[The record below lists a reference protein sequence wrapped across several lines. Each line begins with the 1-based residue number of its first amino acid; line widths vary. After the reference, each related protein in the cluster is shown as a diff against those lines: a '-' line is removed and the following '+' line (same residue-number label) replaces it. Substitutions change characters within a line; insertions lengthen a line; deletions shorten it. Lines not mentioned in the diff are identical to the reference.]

1 MTNAT
6 IDLEESLTVNLDL
19 IEEKITNLNYE
30 LNEIKNNI
38 KADKT
43 ELKEQMRFHEN
54 RSRRNNIQVDE
65 NIEED

>member
-30 LNEIKNNI
+30 LNEIKNKI
-38 KADKT
+38 KADNT
-43 ELKEQMRFHEN
+43 ELKEQMRIQEN

>member
-43 ELKEQMRFHEN
+43 ELKEQMRIHEN

>member
-38 KADKT
+38 KADKP
-43 ELKEQMRFHEN
+43 ELKEQMRIHEN